1 MQNLSLYSG
10 WEDVRKHAVYK
21 NILGSKTLFHQ
32 DVTAQSAI
40 LIESGW
46 IKLVRLEEVGQ
57 EQIIALYPPG
67 SLLGA
72 ESLIANQQHYARA
85 ITLVNCKL
93 YSIPAQVFLNWV
105 KTDTRF
111 SLQLQRAFSRRIIA
125 RDISS
130 AQSRVVASRLR
141 LEQLLWQLLCIQNLS
156 SEDVNGEW
164 WFRESKLFVPLQRQE
179 LARMI
184 SITPE
189 HLSRLFKKM
198 EKDGVIRRDKEWVI
212 LSRPEGLWRAPEI
225 QTLANSNLI
234 HSSVPDLPYVIFT

>member
-1 MQNLSLYSG
+1 
-10 WEDVRKHAVYK
+10 VYK
-21 NILGSKTLFHQ
+21 NIPGSKTLFHQ
-32 DVTAQSAI
+32 DVTAQSVI

-57 EQIIALYPPG
+57 EQIIALYPSG
-67 SLLGA
+67 SLLGV
-72 ESLIANQQHYARA
+72 EPLISNQQHYARA
-85 ITLVNCKL
+85 ITLVNCKI

-111 SLQLQRAFSRRIIA
+111 SWQLPRALSRRIIA

-130 AQSRVVASRLR
+130 AQSRGVASRLR
-141 LEQLLWQLLCIQNLS
+141 LEQLLWQLLYIQNLS
-156 SEDVNGEW
+156 SENGNNEW

-212 LSRPEGLWRAPEI
+212 LPCPEGLWRAPEI

-234 HSSVPDLPYVIFT
+234 QSSVPDLPYVIFT